1 MSAKMKKLFE
11 QVHKVPQVPEVV
23 RILISQFNDPNV
35 NMKDISKNVEKE
47 QVIALK
53 VLRLV
58 NSAYFGLPKKI
69 ATIEEAVVML
79 GMAKLRTLVI
89 ASGIV
94 SSIPEIK
101 DFDVKQF
108 WLESFCT
115 AVTAKWLANE
125 AECDGDIAFTA
136 GLISGLG
143 SILIHLGRPKEALDI
158 EKRVAEGHLRPF
170 VENMRLGYTSQAVCA
185 ELCTLWKFSEEL
197 IIPVAQCGEPL
208 KSAEVSKI
216 ACAIFVGKYLST
228 CRYQGKA
235 PDEIMQSIP
244 FDVTEKLDLSE
255 VFFKEK
261 LEEILAL
268 ESGLDGLVG

>member
-23 RILISQFNDPNV
+23 RILISQFNDPNI
-35 NMKDISKNVEKE
+35 NMKEIAKNVEKE

-53 VLRLV
+53 VLRMV
-58 NSAYFGLPKKI
+58 NSAYFSLPKKI
-69 ATIEEAVVML
+69 ASIEEAVVML

-94 SSIPEIK
+94 SSVPEIK
-101 DFDVKQF
+101 DFDIKQF

-125 AECDGDIAFTA
+125 ANCDGDVAFTA

-143 SILIHLGRPKEALDI
+143 GILIHLARPKDALDI
-158 EKRVAEGHLRPF
+158 EKRVAEGQARPA
-170 VENMRLGYTSQAVCA
+170 VEKIRLGYTSQAVCA
-185 ELCTLWKFSEEL
+185 ELCVLWKFSEEL
-197 IIPVAQCGEPL
+197 TTPVAQCGEPL
-208 KSAEVSKI
+208 QFEELSKI
-216 ACAIFVGKYLST
+216 ACAIFIARYLSS
-228 CRYQGKA
+228 CRYKRIT

-244 FDVTEKLDLSE
+244 LDVTEKLGLSGG
-255 VFFKEK
+255 FFTEK
-261 LEEILAL
+261 LEEILTL
-268 ESGLDGLVG
+268 ESGLEGLVS